1 MGLSQASGPHTARSR
16 VEPVPDP
23 QETHNGAPEAS
34 EATVVEGPNAKRKPG
49 RPKGST
55 KWPGSGR
62 KKGTVN
68 KSTAELRRYIHSNA
82 NPVAQVCK
90 IAKGKVEIDGLSQA
104 DAIKLLYK
112 AVIPELRGEV
122 LTGEDGAPLIE
133 PSRRDELYSS
143 MELARRTAFMLRAGD
158 DAQRELAAMDA
169 PKIDTEPQLIPE
181 PEPET
186 ATKEPESP
194 VVHTNPPL
202 ASGDP
207 KRRDR
212 AVRRLERF

>member
-1 MGLSQASGPHTARSR
+1 M
-16 VEPVPDP
+16 VELPK
-23 QETHNGAPEAS
+23 
-34 EATVVEGPNAKRKPG
+34 AKRKPG

-62 KKGTVN
+62 KAGTVN
-68 KSTAELRRYIHSNA
+68 KSTAELRRYIHRNA

-133 PSRRDELYSS
+133 PTPRDELFSKV
-143 MELARRTAFMLRAGD
+143 ELARRMAFVLAAGD
-158 DAQRELAAMDA
+158 AANQELSVLDA
-169 PKIDTEPQLIPE
+169 PRIDTVSQPITE
-181 PEPET
+181 PEL
-186 ATKEPESP
+186 EPES
-194 VVHTNPPL
+194 
-202 ASGDP
+202 
-207 KRRDR
+207 
-212 AVRRLERF
+212 

>member
-1 MGLSQASGPHTARSR
+1 
-16 VEPVPDP
+16 VIEVPK
-23 QETHNGAPEAS
+23 
-34 EATVVEGPNAKRKPG
+34 AKRKPG

-62 KKGTVN
+62 KAGTVN
-68 KSTAELRRYIHSNA
+68 KSTAELRRYIHRNA

-133 PSRRDELYSS
+133 PTRRDELYSS

-169 PKIDTEPQLIPE
+169 PKIDTESQPILE
-181 PEPET
+181 LEA
-186 ATKEPESP
+186 ATKESEPPLAPTE
-194 VVHTNPPL
+194 PPL

-207 KRRDR
+207 KGPDR
-212 AVRRLERF
+212 AVRGSERF

>member
-1 MGLSQASGPHTARSR
+1 MGLSRASEPPTARSR
-16 VEPVPDP
+16 VEPVLEP
-23 QETHNGAPEAS
+23 QKPPNGPPGAPE
-34 EATVVEGPNAKRKPG
+34 EDLVVELQKAKRKPG

-68 KSTAELRRYIHSNA
+68 KSTAELRRYIHRNA

-104 DAIKLLYK
+104 DAIKLLYR

-122 LTGEDGAPLIE
+122 LTGEDGAPLII
-133 PSRRDELYSS
+133 PAPRDELFSKV
-143 MELARRTAFMLRAGD
+143 ELARRMAFVLAAGD
-158 DAQRELAAMDA
+158 EAKRELVVLNT

-181 PEPET
+181 L
-186 ATKEPESP
+186 EPES
-194 VVHTNPPL
+194 
-202 ASGDP
+202 
-207 KRRDR
+207 
-212 AVRRLERF
+212 

>member
-1 MGLSQASGPHTARSR
+1 M
-16 VEPVPDP
+16 VELPK
-23 QETHNGAPEAS
+23 
-34 EATVVEGPNAKRKPG
+34 AKRKPG

-68 KSTAELRRYIHSNA
+68 KSTAELRRYIHRNA

-122 LTGEDGAPLIE
+122 LTGEDGAPLIL
-133 PSRRDELYSS
+133 PAPRDELFSKV
-143 MELARRTAFMLRAGD
+143 ELARRLAFVLAAAD
-158 DAQRELAAMDA
+158 DAKQELAALDA
-169 PKIDTEPQLIPE
+169 PEPQLIPE
-181 PEPET
+181 PEPD
-186 ATKEPESP
+186 PES
-194 VVHTNPPL
+194 
-202 ASGDP
+202 
-207 KRRDR
+207 
-212 AVRRLERF
+212 

>member
-1 MGLSQASGPHTARSR
+1 MIE
-16 VEPVPDP
+16 V
-23 QETHNGAPEAS
+23 
-34 EATVVEGPNAKRKPG
+34 PNAKRKPG

-68 KSTAELRRYIHSNA
+68 KSTAELRRYIHRNA

-90 IAKGKVEIDGLSQA
+90 IAKGKVAIDGLSQA
-104 DAIKLLYK
+104 DAIKMLYR

-133 PSRRDELYSS
+133 PTRRDELFSKV
-143 MELARRTAFMLRAGD
+143 ELARRMAFVLAAGD
-158 DAQRELAAMDA
+158 EAKRELVVLNT

-181 PEPET
+181 L
-186 ATKEPESP
+186 EPES
-194 VVHTNPPL
+194 
-202 ASGDP
+202 
-207 KRRDR
+207 
-212 AVRRLERF
+212 

>member
-1 MGLSQASGPHTARSR
+1 MGLSQASGPHTARDR
-16 VEPVPDP
+16 VEPVPNP
-23 QETHNGAPEAS
+23 QETHNDAPAAS
-34 EATVVEGPNAKRKPG
+34 EAPVVELPKAKRKPG

-68 KSTAELRRYIHSNA
+68 KSTAELRRYIHRNA

-90 IAKGKVEIDGLSQA
+90 IARGKVEIDGLSQA

-133 PSRRDELYSS
+133 QTRCDELYGTV
-143 MELARRTAFMLRAGD
+143 ETARRIAFVLAAGD
-158 DAQRELAAMDA
+158 GAKRELAALDA

-181 PEPET
+181 PET
-186 ATKEPESP
+186 ATEAPEPP
-194 VVHTNPPL
+194 VVLTEPPMVP
-202 ASGDP
+202 GYP
-207 KRRDR
+207 KRPDR
-212 AVRRLERF
+212 VVRRPERS

>member
-1 MGLSQASGPHTARSR
+1 MSLSQASGPHTARSR
-16 VEPVPDP
+16 VEPVPEP
-23 QETHNGAPEAS
+23 RKTPPSAPGAS
-34 EATVVEGPNAKRKPG
+34 EAVPVIEVPNAKRKPG

-68 KSTAELRRYIHSNA
+68 KSTAELRRYIHRNA

-104 DAIKLLYK
+104 DAIKLLYR

-133 PSRRDELYSS
+133 PTRRDELYSS

-158 DAQRELAAMDA
+158 DAKRELAALGA
-169 PKIDTEPQLIPE
+169 PESQLIPE
-181 PEPET
+181 PGT
-186 ATKEPESP
+186 ATDAPEPPLESSQ
-194 VVHTNPPL
+194 PPL
-202 ASGDP
+202 APGDP

-212 AVRRLERF
+212 AVRRPERF

>member
-1 MGLSQASGPHTARSR
+1 M
-16 VEPVPDP
+16 VEL
-23 QETHNGAPEAS
+23 QK
-34 EATVVEGPNAKRKPG
+34 AKRKPG

-68 KSTAELRRYIHSNA
+68 KSTAELRRYIHRNA

-90 IAKGKVEIDGLSQA
+90 IAKGKVEIEGLSQA

-133 PSRRDELYSS
+133 PTPRDELFSKV
-143 MELARRTAFMLRAGD
+143 ELARRMAFMLRAGD
-158 DAQRELAAMDA
+158 DAQRELAALDTPGIDA
-169 PKIDTEPQLIPE
+169 EPQPVPE

-186 ATKEPESP
+186 ATKEPEPP
-194 VVHTNPPL
+194 VAPTNPPL
-202 ASGDP
+202 APRGRP
-207 KRRDR
+207 KEARSRC
-212 AVRRLERF
+212 AAS

>member
-1 MGLSQASGPHTARSR
+1 
-16 VEPVPDP
+16 
-23 QETHNGAPEAS
+23 
-34 EATVVEGPNAKRKPG
+34 VVEGPNAKRKPG

-68 KSTAELRRYIHSNA
+68 KSTAELRRYIHRNA

-104 DAIKLLYK
+104 DAIKMLYK

-133 PSRRDELYSS
+133 PTRRDELYSS
-143 MELARRTAFMLRAGD
+143 MELARRTAFLLRASD
-158 DAQRELAAMDA
+158 DAKRELVALGG
-169 PKIDTEPQLIPE
+169 PEPQFNPE

-186 ATKEPESP
+186 ATAAPEPPIEP
-194 VVHTNPPL
+194 TEPQRPDCAVR
-202 ASGDP
+202 GP
-207 KRRDR
+207 KR
-212 AVRRLERF
+212 A

>member
-1 MGLSQASGPHTARSR
+1 M
-16 VEPVPDP
+16 VEL
-23 QETHNGAPEAS
+23 QK
-34 EATVVEGPNAKRKPG
+34 AKRKPG

-68 KSTAELRRYIHSNA
+68 KSTAELRRYIHRNA

-90 IAKGKVEIDGLSQA
+90 IARGKVEIDGLSQA

-143 MELARRTAFMLRAGD
+143 MELARRTAYLLAAGD
-158 DAQRELAAMDA
+158 AANQELAALDA
-169 PKIDTEPQLIPE
+169 LRIGTEPQPI

-186 ATKEPESP
+186 ATKEPEPP

-202 ASGDP
+202 APSDP

-212 AVRRLERF
+212 AVRRPERV

>member
-1 MGLSQASGPHTARSR
+1 MP
-16 VEPVPDP
+16 EPPITPND
-23 QETHNGAPEAS
+23 APAAS
-34 EATVVEGPNAKRKPG
+34 EAPVVELQKAKRKPG

-68 KSTAELRRYIHSNA
+68 KSTAELRRYIHRNA

-104 DAIKLLYK
+104 DAIRLLYK

-133 PSRRDELYSS
+133 PTRRDELYSTV
-143 MELARRTAFMLRAGD
+143 ELARRMAFVLAAGD
-158 DAQRELAAMDA
+158 DAKRELAA
-169 PKIDTEPQLIPE
+169 PNTHKIDTEPQLIPE
-181 PEPET
+181 PEPE
-186 ATKEPESP
+186 
-194 VVHTNPPL
+194 
-202 ASGDP
+202 P
-207 KRRDR
+207 KS
-212 AVRRLERF
+212 

>member
-1 MGLSQASGPHTARSR
+1 V
-16 VEPVPDP
+16 VEPK
-23 QETHNGAPEAS
+23 
-34 EATVVEGPNAKRKPG
+34 AKRKPG

-68 KSTAELRRYIHSNA
+68 KSTAELRRYIHRNA

-90 IAKGKVEIDGLSQA
+90 IAKGKVVIDGLSQA

-133 PSRRDELYSS
+133 PTRRDELYSS

-158 DAQRELAAMDA
+158 DAQRELVALDT
-169 PKIDTEPQLIPE
+169 PRIDTERRLVPE
-181 PEPET
+181 PQPET
-186 ATKEPESP
+186 AAEAPEPPIESTEP
-194 VVHTNPPL
+194 QRPDCAVR
-202 ASGDP
+202 GP
-207 KRRDR
+207 KR
-212 AVRRLERF
+212 V

>member
-1 MGLSQASGPHTARSR
+1 M
-16 VEPVPDP
+16 PDP

-34 EATVVEGPNAKRKPG
+34 VASVVELQKAKRKPG

-68 KSTAELRRYIHSNA
+68 KTTAELRRYIHRNA

-104 DAIKLLYK
+104 DAIKMLYR

-133 PSRRDELYSS
+133 PTRRDQLYSS

-158 DAQRELAAMDA
+158 DAKRELAALDA
-169 PKIDTEPQLIPE
+169 PGPQLI

-186 ATKEPESP
+186 ATKEPEPP
-194 VVHTNPPL
+194 VVSTEPPL
-202 ASGDP
+202 ASGGP
-207 KRRDR
+207 KGARSRC
-212 AVRRLERF
+212 AAS

>member
-1 MGLSQASGPHTARSR
+1 M
-16 VEPVPDP
+16 PDP
-23 QETHNGAPEAS
+23 QETHNGAAETSEAS
-34 EATVVEGPNAKRKPG
+34 VVELQKAKRKPG

-68 KSTAELRRYIHSNA
+68 KSTAELRRYIHRNA

-122 LTGEDGAPLIE
+122 LTGEDGAPLIV
-133 PSRRDELYSS
+133 PALQDELISKV
-143 MELARRTAFMLRAGD
+143 ELARRMAFVLAAGD
-158 DAQRELAAMDA
+158 DAKRELVVLNTPKFDTA
-169 PKIDTEPQLIPE
+169 PQPIPE
-181 PEPET
+181 L
-186 ATKEPESP
+186 EPES
-194 VVHTNPPL
+194 
-202 ASGDP
+202 
-207 KRRDR
+207 
-212 AVRRLERF
+212 

>member
-1 MGLSQASGPHTARSR
+1 M
-16 VEPVPDP
+16 PDP

-34 EATVVEGPNAKRKPG
+34 EASVVELQKAKRKPG

-68 KSTAELRRYIHSNA
+68 KSTAELRRYIHRNA

-90 IAKGKVEIDGLSQA
+90 IARGKVEIDGLSQA

-133 PSRRDELYSS
+133 QTRCDELYGTV
-143 MELARRTAFMLRAGD
+143 ETARRIAFVLAAGD
-158 DAQRELAAMDA
+158 GAKRELAALDA

-181 PEPET
+181 PET
-186 ATKEPESP
+186 ATEAPEPP
-194 VVHTNPPL
+194 VVLTEPPMVP
-202 ASGDP
+202 GYP
-207 KRRDR
+207 KRPDR
-212 AVRRLERF
+212 VVRRPERS